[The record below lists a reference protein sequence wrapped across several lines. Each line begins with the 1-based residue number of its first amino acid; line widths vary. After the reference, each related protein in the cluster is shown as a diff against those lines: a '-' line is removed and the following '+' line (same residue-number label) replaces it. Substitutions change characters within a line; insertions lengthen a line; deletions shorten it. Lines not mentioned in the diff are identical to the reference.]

1 MKKMLSLLSIFLLG
15 TVLTACNGTDNG
27 EYPRESFVSIE
38 GTAVFGDSD
47 FGIFRLPENWVTF
60 VDIGGAEGILQYTA
74 DGVNI
79 ITTQV
84 LQILDDGFGA
94 RDYAEILLE
103 SISANGHINEDI
115 RIISFGEFDAYF
127 ASVGFAESYFNFF
140 VFERPENTIGDI
152 QWFSIEGLPEV
163 VEEIGNMVA
172 STFELN

>member
-60 VDIGGAEGILQYTA
+60 MDIGGAEGILQYTA

-79 ITTQV
+79 ITTQ
-84 LQILDDGFGA
+84 ILIGEINA
-94 RDYAEILLE
+94 RDFAEILLE
-103 SISANGHINEDI
+103 SISTNGYINEEI
-115 RIISFGEFDAYF
+115 NLRSFGEFDAYF
-127 ASVGFAESYFNFF
+127 ASVGFAGSYFNFF
-140 VFERPENTIGDI
+140 VFERPESALGDV